1 MLELNQ
7 PNVEEIHV
15 KDVNEETF
23 MDDVIEASKTS
34 PVVVD
39 FWAPWCGP
47 CKTLGPALE
56 AEVKATNGKI
66 KMVKIDIDQ
75 NQNLASQMRIQSIP
89 AVFAFVDGQPID
101 GFMGAK
107 APSEL
112 KSFID
117 KLLEKVTD
125 DDGDLSEAIAVA
137 NEMLN
142 AKEFNDAA
150 ETFEAN
156 IKAPKL
162 NFESTEYN
170 YIKEWITE
178 FENVLKSSA
187 FSDPT
192 QGYQKYID
200 VDSFVDWYLINE
212 ITKNKDAKEESSIY
226 LNMIPGEKIKMGPL
240 WDFDLAFGNVENSEF
255 ENPEGFWI
263 KDNAWYRGL
272 FQDPNFVNKVK
283 TRFAYFRSQQIFLLE
298 RIDFYASYLDELQQ
312 NNHAQWDVF
321 RNIPWPNTSASESYK
336 QEVDELKSWYND
348 RMDWLDNAIGN
359 L

>member
-7 PNVEEIHV
+7 PNVEENHV

-34 PVVVD
+34 PIVVD

-150 ETFEAN
+150 ETFEAILGEDPESALAFVGLFN
-156 IKAPKL
+156 ARMGAKKINDAKTMLEEIPDTLKNKAEIL
-162 NFESTEYN
+162 ALQAQIDLSNQAEGVGEINDLRST
-170 YIKEWITE
+170 
-178 FENVLKSSA
+178 
-187 FSDPT
+187 
-192 QGYQKYID
+192 
-200 VDSFVDWYLINE
+200 LINDE
-212 ITKNKDAKEESSIY
+212 NNQQAR
-226 LNMIPGEKIKMGPL
+226 
-240 WDFDLAFGNVENSEF
+240 FDLALALFTKGETSEAIQELLTIF
-255 ENPEGFWI
+255 RVDQEWNDDAARQQLFKFFDILGSENPITLSGRRQL
-263 KDNAWYRGL
+263 ASML
-272 FQDPNFVNKVK
+272 F
-283 TRFAYFRSQQIFLLE
+283 A
-298 RIDFYASYLDELQQ
+298 
-312 NNHAQWDVF
+312 
-321 RNIPWPNTSASESYK
+321 
-336 QEVDELKSWYND
+336 
-348 RMDWLDNAIGN
+348 
-359 L
+359 

>member
-7 PNVEEIHV
+7 TNVEENHV

-34 PVVVD
+34 PIVVD

-117 KLLEKVTD
+117 KILEKVID

-142 AKEFNDAA
+142 AEEFNDAA
-150 ETFEAN
+150 ETFEA
-156 IKAPKL
+156 ILGEDP
-162 NFESTEYN
+162 ESA
-170 YIKEWITE
+170 
-178 FENVLKSSA
+178 LA
-187 FSDPT
+187 FV
-192 QGYQKYID
+192 GLFNARMGAKK
-200 VDSFVDWYLINE
+200 INDAKKMLEE
-212 ITKNKDAKEESSIY
+212 IPDTLKNKAEILTLQAQIDLSNQAEGV
-226 LNMIPGEKIKMGPL
+226 GEVNDL
-240 WDFDLAFGNVENSEF
+240 RLTLTNDENNHQARFDLALALFTKGEANEAIQELLTIFRANQEWNDDAARHQLFKFFDILGS
-255 ENPEGFWI
+255 ENPITLSGRRQLASMI
-263 KDNAWYRGL
+263 
-272 FQDPNFVNKVK
+272 
-283 TRFAYFRSQQIFLLE
+283 FA
-298 RIDFYASYLDELQQ
+298 
-312 NNHAQWDVF
+312 
-321 RNIPWPNTSASESYK
+321 
-336 QEVDELKSWYND
+336 
-348 RMDWLDNAIGN
+348 
-359 L
+359 

>member
-7 PNVEEIHV
+7 PNAEEIHV

-23 MDDVIEASKTS
+23 MDDVIEASKNS
-34 PVVVD
+34 PIVVD

-150 ETFEAN
+150 ETFEA
-156 IKAPKL
+156 ILGEDP
-162 NFESTEYN
+162 ESALAFVGLFNAKMGAKKINDAKTMLEE
-170 YIKEWITE
+170 IPDA
-178 FENVLKSSA
+178 LKNK
-187 FSDPT
+187 SDILAL
-192 QGYQKYID
+192 QAQID
-200 VDSFVDWYLINE
+200 LSNQAEGVGEINDLRSTLINDE
-212 ITKNKDAKEESSIY
+212 NNQQAR
-226 LNMIPGEKIKMGPL
+226 
-240 WDFDLAFGNVENSEF
+240 FDLALALFTKGETSEAIQELLTIF
-255 ENPEGFWI
+255 RVDQEWNDDAARQQLFKFFDILGSENPITLSGRRQL
-263 KDNAWYRGL
+263 ASML
-272 FQDPNFVNKVK
+272 F
-283 TRFAYFRSQQIFLLE
+283 A
-298 RIDFYASYLDELQQ
+298 
-312 NNHAQWDVF
+312 
-321 RNIPWPNTSASESYK
+321 
-336 QEVDELKSWYND
+336 
-348 RMDWLDNAIGN
+348 
-359 L
+359 

>member
-7 PNVEEIHV
+7 PNAEEIHV

-23 MDDVIEASKTS
+23 MDDVIEASKNS
-34 PVVVD
+34 PIVVD

-125 DDGDLSEAIAVA
+125 DDGDLSEALAVA

-142 AKEFNDAA
+142 AEEFNDAA
-150 ETFEAN
+150 ETFEA
-156 IKAPKL
+156 ILGEDP
-162 NFESTEYN
+162 ESA
-170 YIKEWITE
+170 
-178 FENVLKSSA
+178 LA
-187 FSDPT
+187 FV
-192 QGYQKYID
+192 GLFNARMGAKK
-200 VDSFVDWYLINE
+200 INDAKTMLEE
-212 ITKNKDAKEESSIY
+212 IPDALKNKAEILALQAQIDLSNQAEGV
-226 LNMIPGEKIKMGPL
+226 GEINDLRSTLTNDKNNHQAR
-240 WDFDLAFGNVENSEF
+240 FDLALALFTKGESSEAIQELLTIF
-255 ENPEGFWI
+255 RVDQEWNDDAARQQLFKIFDILGSENPITLSGRRQL
-263 KDNAWYRGL
+263 ASML
-272 FQDPNFVNKVK
+272 F
-283 TRFAYFRSQQIFLLE
+283 A
-298 RIDFYASYLDELQQ
+298 
-312 NNHAQWDVF
+312 
-321 RNIPWPNTSASESYK
+321 
-336 QEVDELKSWYND
+336 
-348 RMDWLDNAIGN
+348 
-359 L
+359 

>member
-7 PNVEEIHV
+7 PNVEENHV

-34 PVVVD
+34 PIVVD

-150 ETFEAN
+150 ETFEA
-156 IKAPKL
+156 ILGEDP
-162 NFESTEYN
+162 ESA
-170 YIKEWITE
+170 
-178 FENVLKSSA
+178 LA
-187 FSDPT
+187 FV
-192 QGYQKYID
+192 GLFNARMGAKK
-200 VDSFVDWYLINE
+200 INDAKTMLEE
-212 ITKNKDAKEESSIY
+212 IPDALKNKAEILALQAQIDLSNQAEGV
-226 LNMIPGEKIKMGPL
+226 GEINDL
-240 WDFDLAFGNVENSEF
+240 RSTLTNDENNHQARFDLALALFSKGETSEAIQELLTIF
-255 ENPEGFWI
+255 RVDQEWNDDAARQQLFKFFDILGSENPITLSGRRQL
-263 KDNAWYRGL
+263 ASML
-272 FQDPNFVNKVK
+272 F
-283 TRFAYFRSQQIFLLE
+283 A
-298 RIDFYASYLDELQQ
+298 
-312 NNHAQWDVF
+312 
-321 RNIPWPNTSASESYK
+321 
-336 QEVDELKSWYND
+336 
-348 RMDWLDNAIGN
+348 
-359 L
+359 

>member
-7 PNVEEIHV
+7 PNVEENHV

-34 PVVVD
+34 PIVVD

-125 DDGDLSEAIAVA
+125 DDGDLSEALAVA

-142 AKEFNDAA
+142 AEEFNDAA
-150 ETFEAN
+150 ETFEA
-156 IKAPKL
+156 ILGEDP
-162 NFESTEYN
+162 ESA
-170 YIKEWITE
+170 
-178 FENVLKSSA
+178 LA
-187 FSDPT
+187 FV
-192 QGYQKYID
+192 GLFNARMGAKK
-200 VDSFVDWYLINE
+200 INDAKTMLEE
-212 ITKNKDAKEESSIY
+212 IPDALKNKAEILALQAQIDLSNQAEGV
-226 LNMIPGEKIKMGPL
+226 GEINDLRSTLTNDGNNHQAR
-240 WDFDLAFGNVENSEF
+240 FDLALALFSKGETSEAIQELLTIF
-255 ENPEGFWI
+255 RVDQEWNDDAARQQLFKFFDILGSENPITLSGRRQL
-263 KDNAWYRGL
+263 ASML
-272 FQDPNFVNKVK
+272 F
-283 TRFAYFRSQQIFLLE
+283 A
-298 RIDFYASYLDELQQ
+298 
-312 NNHAQWDVF
+312 
-321 RNIPWPNTSASESYK
+321 
-336 QEVDELKSWYND
+336 
-348 RMDWLDNAIGN
+348 
-359 L
+359 

>member
-150 ETFEAN
+150 ETFEA
-156 IKAPKL
+156 ILGEDP
-162 NFESTEYN
+162 ESA
-170 YIKEWITE
+170 
-178 FENVLKSSA
+178 LA
-187 FSDPT
+187 FV
-192 QGYQKYID
+192 GLFNAKMGAKK
-200 VDSFVDWYLINE
+200 INDAKKMLEE
-212 ITKNKDAKEESSIY
+212 IPEALKNKSEILALQAQIDLSNQAEGV
-226 LNMIPGEKIKMGPL
+226 GEINDL
-240 WDFDLAFGNVENSEF
+240 RSTLTNDENNHQARFDLALALFTKGETSEAIQELLTIF
-255 ENPEGFWI
+255 RVDQEWNDDAARQQLFKFFDILGSENPITLSGRRQL
-263 KDNAWYRGL
+263 ASML
-272 FQDPNFVNKVK
+272 F
-283 TRFAYFRSQQIFLLE
+283 A
-298 RIDFYASYLDELQQ
+298 
-312 NNHAQWDVF
+312 
-321 RNIPWPNTSASESYK
+321 
-336 QEVDELKSWYND
+336 
-348 RMDWLDNAIGN
+348 
-359 L
+359 

>member
-7 PNVEEIHV
+7 PNAEEIHV

-23 MDDVIEASKTS
+23 MDDVIEASKNS
-34 PVVVD
+34 PIVVD

-142 AKEFNDAA
+142 AEEFNDAA
-150 ETFEAN
+150 ETFEA
-156 IKAPKL
+156 ILGEDP
-162 NFESTEYN
+162 ESA
-170 YIKEWITE
+170 
-178 FENVLKSSA
+178 LA
-187 FSDPT
+187 FV
-192 QGYQKYID
+192 GLFNARMGAKK
-200 VDSFVDWYLINE
+200 INDAKTMLEE
-212 ITKNKDAKEESSIY
+212 IPDALKNKAEILALQAQIDLSNQAEGV
-226 LNMIPGEKIKMGPL
+226 GEINDLRSTLTNDGNNHQAR
-240 WDFDLAFGNVENSEF
+240 FDLALALFSKGETSEAIQELLTIF
-255 ENPEGFWI
+255 RVDQEWNDDAARQQLFKFFDILGSENPITLSGRRQL
-263 KDNAWYRGL
+263 ASML
-272 FQDPNFVNKVK
+272 F
-283 TRFAYFRSQQIFLLE
+283 A
-298 RIDFYASYLDELQQ
+298 
-312 NNHAQWDVF
+312 
-321 RNIPWPNTSASESYK
+321 
-336 QEVDELKSWYND
+336 
-348 RMDWLDNAIGN
+348 
-359 L
+359 

>member
-7 PNVEEIHV
+7 PNVEENHV
-15 KDVNEETF
+15 KDANEETF
-23 MDDVIEASKTS
+23 MDDVIEASKSS
-34 PVVVD
+34 PIIVD

-125 DDGDLSEAIAVA
+125 DDGDLSEALAVA

-142 AKEFNDAA
+142 AEEFNDAA
-150 ETFEAN
+150 ETFEA
-156 IKAPKL
+156 ILGEDP
-162 NFESTEYN
+162 ESA
-170 YIKEWITE
+170 
-178 FENVLKSSA
+178 LA
-187 FSDPT
+187 FV
-192 QGYQKYID
+192 GLFNARMGAKK
-200 VDSFVDWYLINE
+200 INDAKTMLEE
-212 ITKNKDAKEESSIY
+212 IPDALKNKAEILALQAQIDLSNQAEGV
-226 LNMIPGEKIKMGPL
+226 GEINDLRSTLTNDGNNHQAR
-240 WDFDLAFGNVENSEF
+240 FDLALALFSKGETSEAIQELLTIF
-255 ENPEGFWI
+255 RVDQEWNDDAARQQLFKFFDILGSENPITLSGRRQL
-263 KDNAWYRGL
+263 ASML
-272 FQDPNFVNKVK
+272 F
-283 TRFAYFRSQQIFLLE
+283 A
-298 RIDFYASYLDELQQ
+298 
-312 NNHAQWDVF
+312 
-321 RNIPWPNTSASESYK
+321 
-336 QEVDELKSWYND
+336 
-348 RMDWLDNAIGN
+348 
-359 L
+359 

>member
-7 PNVEEIHV
+7 PNAEENHV

-34 PVVVD
+34 PIVVD

-56 AEVKATNGKI
+56 AEVKASNGKI

-89 AVFAFVDGQPID
+89 AVFAFVDGQPVD

-142 AKEFNDAA
+142 AEEFNDAA
-150 ETFEAN
+150 ETFEA
-156 IKAPKL
+156 ILGEDPESAP
-162 NFESTEYN
+162 
-170 YIKEWITE
+170 
-178 FENVLKSSA
+178 A
-187 FSDPT
+187 FVGLFNAKMGAKKVNDAKT
-192 QGYQKYID
+192 M
-200 VDSFVDWYLINE
+200 LEE
-212 ITKNKDAKEESSIY
+212 IPDALKNKSEILALQARIDLSNQAEGV
-226 LNMIPGEKIKMGPL
+226 GEVNDL
-240 WDFDLAFGNVENSEF
+240 RSTLTNDENNHQARFDLALALFTAGETSEAIQELLTIF
-255 ENPEGFWI
+255 RIDQEWNDDAARQQLFKFFDILGSENPITLSGRRQL
-263 KDNAWYRGL
+263 ASML
-272 FQDPNFVNKVK
+272 F
-283 TRFAYFRSQQIFLLE
+283 A
-298 RIDFYASYLDELQQ
+298 
-312 NNHAQWDVF
+312 
-321 RNIPWPNTSASESYK
+321 
-336 QEVDELKSWYND
+336 
-348 RMDWLDNAIGN
+348 
-359 L
+359 

>member
-7 PNVEEIHV
+7 PNVEENHV

-34 PVVVD
+34 PIVVD

-150 ETFEAN
+150 ETFEA
-156 IKAPKL
+156 ILGEDP
-162 NFESTEYN
+162 ESA
-170 YIKEWITE
+170 
-178 FENVLKSSA
+178 LA
-187 FSDPT
+187 FV
-192 QGYQKYID
+192 GLFNARMGAKK
-200 VDSFVDWYLINE
+200 INDAKTMLEE
-212 ITKNKDAKEESSIY
+212 IPDALKNKAEILALQAQIDLSNQAEGV
-226 LNMIPGEKIKMGPL
+226 GEINDLRSTLSNDKNNHQAR
-240 WDFDLAFGNVENSEF
+240 FDLALALFTKGESSEAIQELLTIF
-255 ENPEGFWI
+255 RVDQEWNDDAARQQLFKIFDILGSENPITLSGRRQL
-263 KDNAWYRGL
+263 ASML
-272 FQDPNFVNKVK
+272 F
-283 TRFAYFRSQQIFLLE
+283 A
-298 RIDFYASYLDELQQ
+298 
-312 NNHAQWDVF
+312 
-321 RNIPWPNTSASESYK
+321 
-336 QEVDELKSWYND
+336 
-348 RMDWLDNAIGN
+348 
-359 L
+359 

>member
-23 MDDVIEASKTS
+23 MDDVIEASKSS
-34 PVVVD
+34 PIVVD

-125 DDGDLSEAIAVA
+125 DDGDLSEALAVA

-142 AKEFNDAA
+142 AEEFNDAA
-150 ETFEAN
+150 ETFEAILGEDPESALAFVGLFN
-156 IKAPKL
+156 ARMGAKKINDAKTMLEEIPDALKNKAEIL
-162 NFESTEYN
+162 ALQAQIDLSNQAEGVGEINDLRST
-170 YIKEWITE
+170 
-178 FENVLKSSA
+178 
-187 FSDPT
+187 
-192 QGYQKYID
+192 
-200 VDSFVDWYLINE
+200 LINDE
-212 ITKNKDAKEESSIY
+212 NNQQAR
-226 LNMIPGEKIKMGPL
+226 
-240 WDFDLAFGNVENSEF
+240 FDLALALFTKGETSEAIQELLTIF
-255 ENPEGFWI
+255 RIDQEWNDDAARQQLFKFFDILGSENPITLSGRRQL
-263 KDNAWYRGL
+263 ASML
-272 FQDPNFVNKVK
+272 F
-283 TRFAYFRSQQIFLLE
+283 A
-298 RIDFYASYLDELQQ
+298 
-312 NNHAQWDVF
+312 
-321 RNIPWPNTSASESYK
+321 
-336 QEVDELKSWYND
+336 
-348 RMDWLDNAIGN
+348 
-359 L
+359 

>member
-150 ETFEAN
+150 ETFEA
-156 IKAPKL
+156 ILGEDP
-162 NFESTEYN
+162 ESA
-170 YIKEWITE
+170 
-178 FENVLKSSA
+178 LA
-187 FSDPT
+187 FV
-192 QGYQKYID
+192 GLFNAKMGAKK
-200 VDSFVDWYLINE
+200 INDAKTMLEE
-212 ITKNKDAKEESSIY
+212 IPEALKNKSEILALQAQIDLSNQAEGV
-226 LNMIPGEKIKMGPL
+226 GEINDL
-240 WDFDLAFGNVENSEF
+240 RSTLTNDENNHQARFDLALALFTKGETSEAIQELLTIF
-255 ENPEGFWI
+255 RVDQEWNDDAARQQLFKFFDILGSENPITLSGRRQL
-263 KDNAWYRGL
+263 ASML
-272 FQDPNFVNKVK
+272 F
-283 TRFAYFRSQQIFLLE
+283 A
-298 RIDFYASYLDELQQ
+298 
-312 NNHAQWDVF
+312 
-321 RNIPWPNTSASESYK
+321 
-336 QEVDELKSWYND
+336 
-348 RMDWLDNAIGN
+348 
-359 L
+359 

>member
-7 PNVEEIHV
+7 PNVEENHV

-34 PVVVD
+34 PIVVD

-150 ETFEAN
+150 ETFEA
-156 IKAPKL
+156 ILGEDP
-162 NFESTEYN
+162 ESA
-170 YIKEWITE
+170 
-178 FENVLKSSA
+178 LA
-187 FSDPT
+187 FV
-192 QGYQKYID
+192 GLFNAKMGAKK
-200 VDSFVDWYLINE
+200 INDAKKMLEE
-212 ITKNKDAKEESSIY
+212 IPEALKNKAEILALQAQIDLSNQAEGV
-226 LNMIPGEKIKMGPL
+226 GEINDL
-240 WDFDLAFGNVENSEF
+240 RSTLTNDENNHQARFDLALALFTKGETSEAIQELLTIF
-255 ENPEGFWI
+255 RVDQEWNDDAARQQLFKFFDILGSENPITLSGRRQL
-263 KDNAWYRGL
+263 ASML
-272 FQDPNFVNKVK
+272 F
-283 TRFAYFRSQQIFLLE
+283 A
-298 RIDFYASYLDELQQ
+298 
-312 NNHAQWDVF
+312 
-321 RNIPWPNTSASESYK
+321 
-336 QEVDELKSWYND
+336 
-348 RMDWLDNAIGN
+348 
-359 L
+359 